1 MNAELLFLLNVVPF
15 HESEL
20 YGGLLY
26 GYETSNQ
33 IDFKRSFL
41 FNDFKSIKRP
51 ESSLAKPC
59 SVLKCN
65 KSL

>member
-15 HESEL
+15 HEFEL

-41 FNDFKSIKRP
+41 FVSY
-51 ESSLAKPC
+51 L
-59 SVLKCN
+59 
-65 KSL
+65 

>member
-15 HESEL
+15 HEFEL
-20 YGGLLY
+20 YAGLLY

-41 FNDFKSIKRP
+41 FVSYW
-51 ESSLAKPC
+51 
-59 SVLKCN
+59 
-65 KSL
+65 